1 MRHRTRPNAGAVGH
15 RVDQAGL
22 GEEALRKIQSL
33 DYNCILLDL
42 RMSGMGGHE
51 LYNKVKSD
59 MPELAERI
67 IFITGDTVNPAT
79 REFLSGVPNSV
90 VSKPFDF
97 RELEQVVMA
106 ISQRTMDD
114 QETPLDHSG
123 SGTQSRN

>member
-1 MRHRTRPNAGAVGH
+1 MHCRRCQSLRLIP
-15 RVDQAGL
+15 
-22 GEEALRKIQSL
+22 LRKIQSL

-42 RMSGMGGHE
+42 RMPGMGGQE

-97 RELEQVVMA
+97 REW
-106 ISQRTMDD
+106 
-114 QETPLDHSG
+114 
-123 SGTQSRN
+123 SRW